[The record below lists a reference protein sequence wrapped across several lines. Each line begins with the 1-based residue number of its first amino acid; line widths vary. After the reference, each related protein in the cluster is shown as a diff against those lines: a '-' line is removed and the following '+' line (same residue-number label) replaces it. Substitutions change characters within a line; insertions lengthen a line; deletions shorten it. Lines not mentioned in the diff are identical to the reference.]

1 MNNKRIYIALLIIGI
16 LLLPYVLNA
25 PWTLFDYVVAGILL
39 CTTAVVFEIVTSR
52 ITTQKKK
59 IIAGVSV
66 ILIAI
71 YIWAELAVGIFT
83 TLGS

>member
-1 MNNKRIYIALLIIGI
+1 MKNGNIYTVLAIVCI
-16 LLLPYVLNA
+16 LALPYIFNA
-25 PWTLFDYVVAGILL
+25 PWTLFDYIVAGILL
-39 CTTAVVFEIVTSR
+39 CATAVVFEIVTSR